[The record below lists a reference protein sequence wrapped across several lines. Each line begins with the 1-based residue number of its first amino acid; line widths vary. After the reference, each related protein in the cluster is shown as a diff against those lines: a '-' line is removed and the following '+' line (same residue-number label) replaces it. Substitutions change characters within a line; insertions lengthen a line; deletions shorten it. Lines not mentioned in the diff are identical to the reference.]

1 MVRFWRYYLD
11 DSIHSFYPP
20 GSDEEAEV
28 FQVPWWLSDQG
39 ARRVASMKP
48 VPFAPAVCTPTW
60 REAWRAVGHHRVSV
74 ERPNQIPSKTRSE
87 SMNLFKHN
95 MGKTDRIIR
104 VILGVLLIGNV
115 FFALQHPI
123 GWIGVI
129 LILTG
134 IFGIC
139 PLYSLLNINTKSA
152 AEKVG
157 LK

>member
-1 MVRFWRYYLD
+1 
-11 DSIHSFYPP
+11 
-20 GSDEEAEV
+20 
-28 FQVPWWLSDQG
+28 
-39 ARRVASMKP
+39 
-48 VPFAPAVCTPTW
+48 
-60 REAWRAVGHHRVSV
+60 
-74 ERPNQIPSKTRSE
+74 
-87 SMNLFKHN
+87 MNLFKHN

-115 FFALQHPI
+115 FFALQNPI

-129 LILTG
+129 LLVTG
-134 IFGIC
+134 IAGIC